1 MGEHIGIG
9 LTSNVYLAH
18 CPNKLPHAV
27 KVYDF
32 NHNQHHSNGNSNGG
46 GNINS
51 NGGSNGGSSSSNV
64 IDRNSRLFYQY

>member
-1 MGEHIGIG
+1 MVEHIGIG

-32 NHNQHHSNGNSNGG
+32 NHNQHHHNNHSNINSNGNSNGN
-46 GNINS
+46 GN
-51 NGGSNGGSSSSNV
+51 GSSSSSNV